1 MPDLAPLVSATMRTT
16 SMHVAEVFGKQH
28 AHILRAVA
36 ALESGTQEARAFNRS
51 NFGAIDFVD
60 GRGRT
65 QPGIEMTRDGFTVL
79 TMGMA
84 GKRAYAW
91 KLKYLAAFNAME
103 ANLAKEADKLEWKAA
118 RLGVKQV
125 RRSFTNT
132 VAAFVAYAKA
142 QGSQSADR
150 YYSNLTTMEYK
161 ALGLLEMQKSALGN
175 FRDTLDLMDIAYL
188 NVAEITAKVAIEEG
202 MAAGVHYK
210 EIYQLA
216 KQRVTD
222 YANVVT
228 LSCPSKYVLVKQ
240 SQ

>member
-1 MPDLAPLVSATMRTT
+1 MSNLTPIISSTMRTT
-16 SMHVAEVFGKQH
+16 SMHVAEVFGKTH
-28 AHILRAVA
+28 ANILL
-36 ALESGTQEARAFNRS
+36 ALRNLSAPDIFNRF
-51 NFGAIDFVD
+51 NFKAIEFLD

-65 QPGIEMTRDGFTVL
+65 QQGVEMTRSGFTIL
-79 TMGMA
+79 AMGMQ
-84 GKRAYAW
+84 GKKAMDW
-91 KLKYLAAFNAME
+91 KLKYMAAFDAME
-103 ANLAKEADKLEWKAA
+103 AKLSKEADKLEWKAA

-125 RRSFTNT
+125 RKDFVNT
-132 VAAFVAYAKA
+132 VADFVAYAKT

-161 ALGLLEMQKSALGN
+161 ALGLLEMQKSALGS

-188 NVAEITAKVAIEEG
+188 NVAELTAKAAIEDG
-202 MAAGVHYK
+202 MKAGTHYK
-210 EIYQLA
+210 EIFQLA

-228 LSCPSKYVLVKQ
+228 ISRPSKYVLVKQ